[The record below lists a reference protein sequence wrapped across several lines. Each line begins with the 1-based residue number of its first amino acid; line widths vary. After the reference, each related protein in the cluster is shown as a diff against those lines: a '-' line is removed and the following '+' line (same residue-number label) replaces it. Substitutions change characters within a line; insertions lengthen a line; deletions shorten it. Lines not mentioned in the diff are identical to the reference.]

1 VSGVILY
8 SKFIFFSGGK
18 KMRGKVLGA
27 ALRGAVCVAVC
38 TAAVWG
44 QAKATGAAAPNSKRA
59 EVLVLGT
66 YHMANPGHDVFNM
79 KADDVLS
86 PKRQKE
92 IDELIAVLKKFKPT
106 KIAIERD
113 IGTETTQKQYA
124 EYLAGTH
131 MLTRNEIEQI
141 GFRLAKEMNL
151 TTIYPVD
158 AEGDF
163 FPLQRVLDYAREKGE
178 AGKVEEMMKNTWGEM
193 VKEQGEFLG
202 SHTVLQTLGYI
213 NSDARAARDVGYYFQ
228 LARYGERGNYP
239 GPDLLAEWYRRNI
252 RIYNNVSKLISGPG
266 ERVLVIFGSG
276 HLGWLRP
283 DFAGDPAIRLRKLE
297 EFAGKRK

>member
-1 VSGVILY
+1 
-8 SKFIFFSGGK
+8 
-18 KMRGKVLGA
+18 MRGKVLGA
-27 ALRGAVCVAVC
+27 AVCVAVC
-38 TAAVWG
+38 AAAVWG
-44 QAKATGAAAPNSKRA
+44 QAKATKATSNSKRA

-92 IDELIAVLKKFKPT
+92 IDELIAALKKFKPT

-113 IGTETTQKQYA
+113 IGTDKTQKEYG

-141 GFRLAKEMNL
+141 GYRLGKELNL
-151 TTIYPVD
+151 TAIYPVD

-163 FPLQRVLDYAREKGE
+163 FPLQRVLDYAKEKGE

-193 VKEQGEFLG
+193 VKEQGEFLAG
-202 SHTVLQTLGYI
+202 HTVLQTLRYI
-213 NSDARAARDVGYYFQ
+213 NSDARATRDVGYYFQ

-252 RIYNNVSKLISGPG
+252 RIYNNVSKLISGPD

-297 EFAGKRK
+297 EFAGKATGRK